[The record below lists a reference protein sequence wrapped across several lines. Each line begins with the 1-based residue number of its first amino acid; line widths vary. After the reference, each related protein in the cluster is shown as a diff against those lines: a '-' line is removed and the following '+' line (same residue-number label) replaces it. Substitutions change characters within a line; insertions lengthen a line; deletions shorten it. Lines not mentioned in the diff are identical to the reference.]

1 MEQTLPR
8 ISPKL
13 LTTKEAA
20 DLARVTP
27 RTIVKWIESETI
39 PYIVLPQ
46 AGKRKEYR
54 IPMDAFLRSF
64 GGNYDLAA
72 DVRELDQLAADMGL
86 TEEQVLAAL
95 DEDDRST

>member
-20 DLARVTP
+20 DLAHVAP
-27 RTIVKWIESETI
+27 RTVVKWIENDSI

-46 AGKRKEYR
+46 VGKRKEYR
-54 IPMDAFLRSF
+54 IPMNAFLRSF
-64 GGNYDLAA
+64 GGNFDLAS
-72 DVRELDQLAADMGL
+72 ELRALDAAALEAGVTD
-86 TEEQVLAAL
+86 EQVLAAL
-95 DEDDRST
+95 EEDDDNE